1 MEARRLRTLFRN
13 STSLSSLLQS
23 LRNFSSSSSS
33 SSSSAAASPRT
44 WKFFSDDPLEVGS
57 SVYRHALKFQRPSTI
72 EWREEL
78 RNSVSFIGIVGFPL
92 RKLKCREFGAYTFL
106 NVKTSPNSNTSFR
119 ILLKMW
125 NEMAEISIKHLKPN
139 DCIYVSG
146 HLGSYTKDEN
156 ENLKT
161 CYELIVKE
169 INYVVQPGQGPIEK
183 KYEESDSGE
192 VATAVPLGLGLG
204 ALQPK
209 RRSMQPRSLSKG
221 SDATS
226 SAPSQNQQT
235 RTNGQQI
242 LQSLANMRNTNS
254 TSSGQLPPALGRIME
269 SVQMGGQ
276 GADGQFD
283 AASVMSQVLHSPA
296 LNGLLAGVSEQT
308 GVDSSDALR
317 NIFWFYGWR
326 HSALGHG
333 FHAQF
338 VSFLVTKVL
347 YVG

>member
-44 WKFFSDDPLEVGS
+44 WKFFSDDPPEVGS

-72 EWREEL
+72 EWQEEL

-106 NVKTSPNSNTSFR
+106 NVKTSPNSNSSFR

-161 CYELIVKE
+161 YYELIVKE

-183 KYEESDSGE
+183 KYEESDSGGE
-192 VATAVPLGLGLG
+192 TVLERYKNRLHLWQVFFANPSEWLDNRKRKTKLNQPDFKNKDSGE
-204 ALQPK
+204 ALWIKPNDPSWIKIQLQLHDS
-209 RRSMQPRSLSKG
+209 RLASRGHREDADSRSSLSPWVY
-221 SDATS
+221 D
-226 SAPSQNQQT
+226 
-235 RTNGQQI
+235 
-242 LQSLANMRNTNS
+242 
-254 TSSGQLPPALGRIME
+254 
-269 SVQMGGQ
+269 
-276 GADGQFD
+276 D
-283 AASVMSQVLHSPA
+283 
-296 LNGLLAGVSEQT
+296 
-308 GVDSSDALR
+308 
-317 NIFWFYGWR
+317 
-326 HSALGHG
+326 
-333 FHAQF
+333 
-338 VSFLVTKVL
+338 
-347 YVG
+347 

>member
-1 MEARRLRTLFRN
+1 
-13 STSLSSLLQS
+13 
-23 LRNFSSSSSS
+23 
-33 SSSSAAASPRT
+33 
-44 WKFFSDDPLEVGS
+44 
-57 SVYRHALKFQRPSTI
+57 
-72 EWREEL
+72 
-78 RNSVSFIGIVGFPL
+78 
-92 RKLKCREFGAYTFL
+92 
-106 NVKTSPNSNTSFR
+106 
-119 ILLKMW
+119 
-125 NEMAEISIKHLKPN
+125 
-139 DCIYVSG
+139 
-146 HLGSYTKDEN
+146 
-156 ENLKT
+156 
-161 CYELIVKE
+161 
-169 INYVVQPGQGPIEK
+169 
-183 KYEESDSGE
+183 
-192 VATAVPLGLGLG
+192 
-204 ALQPK
+204 
-209 RRSMQPRSLSKG
+209 MQPRSLSKG

-283 AASVMSQVLHSPA
+283 AASVMSQVLHSLA

-308 GVDSSDALR
+308 VVDSSDALR

-333 FHAQF
+333 FQAQF